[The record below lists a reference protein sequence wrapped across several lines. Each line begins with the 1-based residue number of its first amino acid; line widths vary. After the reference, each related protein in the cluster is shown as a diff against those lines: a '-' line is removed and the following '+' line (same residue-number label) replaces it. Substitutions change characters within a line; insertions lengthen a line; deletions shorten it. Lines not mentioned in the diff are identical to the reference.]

1 MATVLLVDDE
11 RSMRELLVSELE
23 EHGWGALAA
32 GDASEALAILAESPV
47 DLVLTDLR
55 MPGPSGTELCKEVVR
70 LRPDV
75 PVVVMSGFGSID
87 AAVEAIRAG
96 AFDFVTKP
104 FEFDALEII
113 LHRALT
119 HRRIADEL
127 RQLRRVC
134 GNVAGFAGMVGTSS
148 AMQRMFDLVDRFAE
162 SEASVLLVGES
173 GTGKELAARALH
185 ERSARAAGPFVGFN
199 CAAVPEQLLES
210 ELFGHAKGAFTDA
223 RHGRQG
229 LLRQA
234 EGGTLFLDE
243 IGDMSLALQPKL
255 LRALQERVVRPVGSD
270 VEVPINVRIVAATH
284 HDMRQAVARG
294 TFRADLYYRLA
305 VAVVHVPPLR
315 ERGDD
320 ILLLAAHFC
329 ESLVSPQQE
338 PVTLSP
344 QVEAA
349 LRRYDWPGNVRELRN
364 VVERAL
370 ALRRGNEIRLA
381 DLPPELA
388 ERAPPEGADPSA
400 GTDGEVSDEQIA
412 GFLPLGE
419 VERRHILRVV
429 EAVGGN
435 KSRAAK
441 ILGIDRKTLYARL
454 LRYGYE
460 GADEG

>member
-284 HDMRQAVARG
+284 HDMRQ
-294 TFRADLYYRLA
+294 
-305 VAVVHVPPLR
+305 
-315 ERGDD
+315 
-320 ILLLAAHFC
+320 
-329 ESLVSPQQE
+329 
-338 PVTLSP
+338 
-344 QVEAA
+344 
-349 LRRYDWPGNVRELRN
+349 
-364 VVERAL
+364 
-370 ALRRGNEIRLA
+370 
-381 DLPPELA
+381 
-388 ERAPPEGADPSA
+388 
-400 GTDGEVSDEQIA
+400 
-412 GFLPLGE
+412 
-419 VERRHILRVV
+419 
-429 EAVGGN
+429 
-435 KSRAAK
+435 
-441 ILGIDRKTLYARL
+441 
-454 LRYGYE
+454 
-460 GADEG
+460 